1 MTENESSIEQINLG
15 FNEQEDRLLL
25 KVGLADKTE
34 VAVWISRRIAKQIWS
49 ALQQAGSALLP
60 SGSDLSSKSGNAT
73 LDKELAMDH
82 FVRDADLQKKI
93 AQLDFQSAYQSDRK
107 ARSDV
112 PLLAITCLTVS
123 VGNLPPY
130 MELQCSTGQSVKMAL
145 TGELIQALASMLQLA
160 TREANWDLTM
170 ANPVQTSSVAASKPI
185 LH

>member
-1 MTENESSIEQINLG
+1 
-15 FNEQEDRLLL
+15 LLL

-34 VAVWISRRIAKQIWS
+34 VAVWISRRVAKQIWS
-49 ALQQAGSALLP
+49 ALQQAGNALLP
-60 SGSDLSSKSGNAT
+60 SGSSLSSASGNTTVNKNQAI
-73 LDKELAMDH
+73 EH
-82 FVRDADLQKKI
+82 FARDAELQQKV

-107 ARSDV
+107 ARSDL
-112 PLLAITCLTVS
+112 PLLAIACLTVS

-160 TREANWDLTM
+160 TREANWDIALI
-170 ANPVQTSSVAASKPI
+170 NLVQTSNAPTNKPI

>member
-1 MTENESSIEQINLG
+1 MIENESSIEQINLG

-34 VAVWISRRIAKQIWS
+34 VAVWISRRVAKQIWV

-60 SGSDLSSKSGNAT
+60 SGSGLSSKTGNAAMNK
-73 LDKELAMDH
+73 DQAMDH
-82 FVRDADLQKKI
+82 FVRDAELQKKI

-107 ARSDV
+107 ARSDA
-112 PLLAITCLTVS
+112 PLLAIACLTVS
-123 VGNLPPY
+123 IGNLPPY

-145 TGELIQALASMLQLA
+145 TGELIQALANMLQLA
-160 TREANWDLTM
+160 AREANWDVAMTNL
-170 ANPVQTSSVAASKPI
+170 VQTSIEPTSKPI

>member
-1 MTENESSIEQINLG
+1 
-15 FNEQEDRLLL
+15 
-25 KVGLADKTE
+25 
-34 VAVWISRRIAKQIWS
+34 
-49 ALQQAGSALLP
+49 
-60 SGSDLSSKSGNAT
+60 
-73 LDKELAMDH
+73 MDH
-82 FVRDADLQKKI
+82 FVRDAELQKKI

-112 PLLAITCLTVS
+112 PLLAITCLTVR

-160 TREANWDLTM
+160 IREANWDLTM
-170 ANPVQTSSVAASKPI
+170 ANPVQTGSVATSKTI

>member
-25 KVGLADKTE
+25 KVGLSDKTE
-34 VAVWISRRIAKQIWS
+34 VAVWISRRVAKQIWA

-60 SGSDLSSKSGNAT
+60 SGSSLSSAT
-73 LDKELAMDH
+73 LNKDQAMDH
-82 FVRDADLQKKI
+82 FVRDAELQKKI

-107 ARSDV
+107 ARSDT
-112 PLLAITCLTVS
+112 PLLAITCLTVR

-170 ANPVQTSSVAASKPI
+170 ANPVQSSSVATSKPI

>member
-25 KVGLADKTE
+25 KVGLADQTE
-34 VAVWISRRIAKQIWS
+34 VAVWISRRVAKQIWT

-60 SGSDLSSKSGNAT
+60 SSSGLASATGNT
-73 LDKELAMDH
+73 SINKDQAMGH
-82 FVRDADLQKKI
+82 FARDAELQKKLS
-93 AQLDFQSAYQSDRK
+93 QLDFQSAYQSNRK
-107 ARSDV
+107 ARSDA
-112 PLLAITCLTVS
+112 PLLAIACLTVS
-123 VGNLPPY
+123 LGNLPPY

-160 TREANWDLTM
+160 NREANWDVAMNNL
-170 ANPVQTSSVAASKPI
+170 AQASSVDTNKPV

>member
-1 MTENESSIEQINLG
+1 MIENESSIEQINLG
-15 FNEQEDRLLL
+15 FNEQEGRLLL

-34 VAVWISRRIAKQIWS
+34 VAVWISRRIAKQIWV
-49 ALQQAGSALLP
+49 ALQQAGSALLR
-60 SGSDLSSKSGNAT
+60 SGSGLSSKSGNAT
-73 LDKELAMDH
+73 LDKDQAMDH
-82 FVRDADLQKKI
+82 FVRDAELQQKI

-112 PLLAITCLTVS
+112 PLLAIACQTVR

-145 TGELIQALASMLQLA
+145 TGELIQALANMLQLA
-160 TREANWDLTM
+160 TREANWDVAMTNL
-170 ANPVQTSSVAASKPI
+170 VQASSESASKPI